1 MEVGGSYFHFL
12 FMEVFMKTFLIFFL
26 GVSITLNLSVLLFF
40 YLLYKKR
47 TREENDDKMLKN
59 YKENW
64 GKFWNE

>member
-1 MEVGGSYFHFL
+1 
-12 FMEVFMKTFLIFFL
+12 MKLFLIFFL
-26 GVSITLNLSVLLFF
+26 GVSITLNLLVVLFG

-47 TREENDDKMLKN
+47 TREENDNKILKD